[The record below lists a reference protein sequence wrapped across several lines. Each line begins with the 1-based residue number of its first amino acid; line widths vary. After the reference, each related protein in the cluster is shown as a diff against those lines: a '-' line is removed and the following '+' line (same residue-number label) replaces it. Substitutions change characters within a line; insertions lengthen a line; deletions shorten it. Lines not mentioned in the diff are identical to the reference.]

1 MTNLQWLAVTCSEL
15 QWLSDLVCFGM
26 FHQCDGHIRHG
37 QLVVSHNNP
46 RKWMN
51 KFIALW
57 ILWPCLCRPG
67 RADLGICAQRPG
79 SALSN
84 SSSGI
89 YTVPWAV
96 RRKER
101 PKTFPAI
108 KTIGTK
114 ISKDQQLSSRAR
126 DSKGKDWPDCFFF
139 VTTALAMTRDGM
151 QFACLNSPLHQ
162 FHVGVCLSL
171 PSSTTQ

>member
-1 MTNLQWLAVTCSEL
+1 MTNLQWLAVTCSDL
-15 QWLSDLVCFGM
+15 QWLAVTGSDWQWLSDLICFGM
-26 FHQCDGHIRHG
+26 FHQCDGHISD

-67 RADLGICAQRPG
+67 RAELGICAQRPG

-89 YTVPWAV
+89 YTAPWAV

-108 KTIGTK
+108 KTIGTR

-126 DSKGKDWPDCFFF
+126 DIF

-151 QFACLNSPLHQ
+151 QFACLNSSLHQ

-171 PSSTTQ
+171 PYSTTQ